1 MAIARTSMGS
11 QLTGNREKLPNVKK
25 VRKSHRKHAKQ
36 RRRSLALL
44 VKNEG
49 LTIGPYERSTVGK
62 V

>member
-1 MAIARTSMGS
+1 MS
-11 QLTGNREKLPNVKK
+11 KK